1 MMYIARILYPVEVL
15 GPGKRIGIWFD
26 GCEHHC
32 RGCSNPELWEQQERY
47 RAEAGTVLEMIRMI
61 AGENPV
67 DGFTLTGGDPFL
79 QPEALGEL
87 LDPLREIS
95 EDILV
100 YTGYLAEDLEKRY
113 PELLARIAVLIDGPY
128 MEARNHALPLIGSDN
143 QRIIY
148 LKEGYRERYAPILAQ
163 ETSRIQNF
171 RVRDG
176 IISVGIHRPDYAQ
189 QLKDA
194 VQRKGLTIDE

>member
-1 MMYIARILYPVEVL
+1 VDAGAVL
-15 GPGKRIGIWFD
+15 K
-26 GCEHHC
+26 
-32 RGCSNPELWEQQERY
+32 
-47 RAEAGTVLEMIRMI
+47 MIRMI

-79 QPEALGEL
+79 QPEALEEL

-100 YTGYLAEDLEKRY
+100 YTGYLAEDLKKRY

-128 MEARNHALPLIGSDN
+128 MEERNHALPLIGSDN
-143 QRIIY
+143 QRI
-148 LKEGYRERYAPILAQ
+148 LFLREEYRERYAPILAQ

-194 VQRKGLTIDE
+194 AQRKGFTIDE

>member
-32 RGCSNPELWEQQERY
+32 RGCSNPELWEQQEQY

-100 YTGYLAEDLEKRY
+100 YTGYLAEVLKKLY

-163 ETSRIQNF
+163 VTSRIQNF

-194 VQRKGLTIDE
+194 AQRKRLTIDE